1 MWPKKYLTN
10 LTFFFLLKFIVKDS
24 VEENMLKIQNT
35 KRELAAGA
43 FGTKKTNA
51 SEMKQAKINEIR
63 TLIDL

>member
-1 MWPKKYLTN
+1 MTYKVPNQFN
-10 LTFFFLLKFIVKDS
+10 LFFFLQFIVKDS

-35 KRELAAGA
+35 KREILAAGA